1 MKIFKNKPVKTMVTT
16 PEISIPSL
24 KKTVSAKKYPIKELN
39 NVAFIQDNA
48 SL

>member
-1 MKIFKNKPVKTMVTT
+1 MVTT

-24 KKTVSAKKYPIKELN
+24 KKTVSAKKYPIKEIN
-39 NVAFIQDNA
+39 NVAFMQDNA